1 MTATADRKAQLPVTV
16 VQSAPVPPPATTAE
30 RKSFTRDLVEVV
42 KDLWTY
48 RELLGQ
54 ITRRDIK
61 IRYKQAAM
69 GFAWALFMP
78 ILVVMAGLIIRWAI
92 ASVGGAPLDKVGAG
106 ALMVKGLAWSFFVST
121 IGFATPSLSGNMTL
135 VTKIYFP
142 REVLPMA
149 AVGAVGFDSLIAG
162 TTVLLLVPFFGA
174 QLSLGLLWVPVLLVL
189 LVAFTSAAALFLSC
203 ANLFF
208 RDVKYIVQVLLTF
221 GIFFTPVL
229 YEPAVLGAKGQW
241 AMLNPMA
248 PILEGLRLAIFHG
261 QNLLEPL
268 VVTGRNGAEV
278 IAWSPWYLVYA
289 AVLSL
294 GGVSLAA
301 VLFHRAEFA
310 FAEFV

>member
-1 MTATADRKAQLPVTV
+1 VTV
-16 VQSAPVPPPATTAE
+16 APAELVPPPATTTE
-30 RKSFTRDLVEVV
+30 RKSLLRDLREVFT
-42 KDLWTY
+42 DLWTY
-48 RELLGQ
+48 RELLAQ

-92 ASVGGAPLDKVGAG
+92 ATVGGISLNRVAAG
-106 ALMVKGLAWSFFVST
+106 ALMVKGLAWSFFVGT
-121 IGFATPSLSGNMTL
+121 IGFATPSLSGNMSL

-142 REVLPMA
+142 REVLPLA

-162 TTVLLLVPFFGA
+162 IAVLLAVPFFGA
-174 QLSLGLLWVPVLLVL
+174 MFSPALLWIPLLLVF
-189 LVAFTSAAALFLSC
+189 LVALTAAAALFLSC

-229 YEPAVLGAKGQW
+229 YEPAVLGAQGHFV
-241 AMLNPMA
+241 MLNPIA
-248 PILEGLRLAIFHG
+248 PVLEGLRLAVFHG
-261 QNLLEPL
+261 HNLLEPL
-268 VVTGRNGAEV
+268 LVTGRQGVEV
-278 IAWSPWYLVYA
+278 IAWSPWYLFYSGVW
-289 AVLSL
+289 AV